1 MLNVSD
7 VDWAAAVG
15 GNAPVASEL
24 IRAGAEMNAMDKDG
38 KTPLMLAVV
47 NGYQS
52 LVELLLEND
61 ADISVKNEVP
71 TPICYR

>member
-1 MLNVSD
+1 
-7 VDWAAAVG
+7 
-15 GNAPVASEL
+15 
-24 IRAGAEMNAMDKDG
+24 MNAMDKDG